1 MKKIYWWIQQINRI
15 GGTEMVTIDL
25 ANSLCDK
32 YDITL
37 VSTVKIDGEIPYK
50 IDPRIKVIS
59 MGIPTRCERFDFLS
73 KKYLSHFRIFSYL
86 GLVLQEG
93 WHFVLRRRH
102 YAKQMEKRL
111 LEEDAT
117 LICSSVDT
125 YSLAPKK
132 GRVFFHYHF
141 DVKTF
146 FGQDSFFIKHSR
158 KPDKFIFLSRTI
170 LEEITAK
177 RPDLAKKSTYI
188 YNPIRFESLL
198 DTNYKN
204 NTIVFVGRLAEQ
216 KNPLLALAIA
226 EELKNRNFPFHLN
239 MFGDGPIKNDVVQYH
254 KDHQLE
260 DVVTIHGFTNDVHK
274 EILNSDF
281 LLLTS
286 RYEGFC
292 LVMGEANALSRPWV
306 TTDFGNSLNEQ
317 LVKDRNGI
325 VINSENPSDF
335 ADAIIDLLSDKDR
348 LANLKMTSY
357 QESKKLSKDIII
369 PQWIKVIE
377 E

>member
-1 MKKIYWWIQQINRI
+1 
-15 GGTEMVTIDL
+15 MVTVDL

-86 GLVLQEG
+86 GLLLQEG

-102 YAKQMEKRL
+102 YAKKMEKRL

-141 DVKTF
+141 DGKTF